1 MSAARVNGV
10 ELYYGLSGS
19 GEPLVL
25 VHGSW
30 GDHHNWDPV
39 TAALAESFRVF
50 AYDRRGDSASE
61 RPAAQAACSRTPT
74 TWPR

>member
-1 MSAARVNGV
+1 MSAARINGV
-10 ELYYGLSGS
+10 ELCYELSGS

-39 TAALAESFRVF
+39 VSGLAESFRVV
-50 AYDRRGDSASE
+50 ADDRRGHSAASV
-61 RPAAQAACSRTPT
+61 RPGRAACSRTPT
-74 TWPR
+74 TSRD